1 MSIQFNVAT
10 LLKEPVGSTR
20 EHELAGRALIN
31 DTPDHR
37 QIAGHVALLRTKEG
51 LLVTVTAQ
59 GEEPETCSRCLRD
72 ITVPVTIQ
80 FAEEFLASVEAKTE
94 TAVAPRDD
102 SEGFRVDSQHV
113 LDLEE
118 AIRQC
123 WAVALPMQPLCR
135 ADCQG
140 LCSRCGADL
149 NEQSCSCPPDEDER
163 WSGLRQLAGK
173 MEGT

>member
-20 EHELAGRALIN
+20 EHEIAGRVLIN
-31 DTPDHR
+31 DMPDHR
-37 QIAGHVALLRTKEG
+37 QIAGQAVLLRTSEG

-72 ITVPVTIQ
+72 ITVPITIQ
-80 FAEEFLASVEAKTE
+80 FAEEFLASIEAE
-94 TAVAPRDD
+94 TGAPATPQDD

-118 AIRQC
+118 AIRQSLT
-123 WAVALPMQPLCR
+123 VALPMQPLCR
-135 ADCQG
+135 GDCQD
-140 LCSRCGADL
+140 LCSRCGQDL
-149 NEQSCSCPPDEDER
+149 NEKS
-163 WSGLRQLAGK
+163 
-173 MEGT
+173 

>member
-20 EHELAGRALIN
+20 DHEIAGRVLIN
-31 DTPDHR
+31 DMPEHR
-37 QIAGHVALLRTKEG
+37 QIVGRAVLLRTDEG

-59 GEEPETCSRCLRD
+59 GEEPERCSRCARD
-72 ITVPVTIQ
+72 ITVPITIQ
-80 FAEEFLASVEAKTE
+80 FAEEFLASIEAE
-94 TAVAPRDD
+94 TGATVAPREG
-102 SEGFRVDSQHV
+102 SEGFRVDSQQV

-118 AIRQC
+118 AIRQS

-140 LCSRCGADL
+140 LCSRCGQDL
-149 NEQSCSCPPDEDER
+149 NEKSCSCPPDEDER
-163 WSGLRQLAGK
+163 WSALRQLTGK